1 MGALT
6 LWQYIRD
13 FGTGRLARLCFID
26 QSPKLLTD
34 AAPGATA
41 STVTSTI
48 QGRKWSPGWKM
59 TLRKAY

>member
-34 AAPGATA
+34 
-41 STVTSTI
+41 STWSHGI
-48 QGRKWSPGWKM
+48 YGDFDDSRSRKWSPGWKM